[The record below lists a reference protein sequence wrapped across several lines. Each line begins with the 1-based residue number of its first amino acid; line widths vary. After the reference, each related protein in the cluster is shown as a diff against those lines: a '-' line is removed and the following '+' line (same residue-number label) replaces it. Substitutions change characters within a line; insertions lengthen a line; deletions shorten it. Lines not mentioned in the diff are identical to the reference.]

1 MSSYY
6 MKESTYRHD
15 FGAAKDSN
23 FTRPFPQ
30 TYYNTEEMNQ
40 RLYQPRPRRARDDTR
55 IPMDQGRGYN
65 DHRQEGP
72 YTDRGGYYD
81 RRYQEDHH
89 YNDGAYTDRPRYDR
103 RDDMNGPS
111 DRGYDRRPDDRDRG
125 AYTDRGGYERRDMNG
140 PDRRFERPPERD
152 VSPDRRRFNDQPSS
166 YNDAQLQD
174 KYGNRTTQKDYGDF
188 SQRTRGQMD
197 KPKPYR
203 GEIDK
208 EVNYN
213 NMQHNN
219 DASRIVPRLKDDFD
233 YEYDFNDVDI
243 PESSRLKGYYRFK
256 QIPYHNRMLLNDNYD
271 KISPPGAAQHKK
283 DYNRIEMHEGNFKP
297 YASHAYHTH
306 LTNRNPTPRD
316 IEQPETPD
324 VPRDKDGR
332 YIDDIYLRPEEK
344 QVRHRNMEFEY
355 DTQQRLPLNIA
366 PQTDYKSNIQRPAR
380 SESGAYLFIRT
391 PKDAMFDIKR
401 SFQRHKSI
409 LKMSGHLKGIA
420 TPDKISV
427 MGDFTNWHIKSPM
440 IRKGDY
446 WYEQT
451 GSRNEEYATDYVI
464 LCLWFPS
471 VDQAKTWVH
480 YDVDFKISSFPEPY
494 GVELL
499 ILPINY
505 IPMNDIE
512 CSTYVMTEYPEVLNK
527 QALNKY
533 VKEPMEDLLTKDSK
547 YQRGEPFVVWTDRI
561 VNERGMW
568 TTSRTMVAV
577 HRFNSLN
584 QAREFYNDPRIEN
597 MRRELKDITKGGRHT
612 TVMFQLVDFV

>member
-1 MSSYY
+1 MSSYLLGDSWPIRPTWSKY

-15 FGAAKDSN
+15 FGAAK
-23 FTRPFPQ
+23 
-30 TYYNTEEMNQ
+30 
-40 RLYQPRPRRARDDTR
+40 ARDDTR

-306 LTNRNPTPRD
+306 LTNRNP
-316 IEQPETPD
+316 
-324 VPRDKDGR
+324 
-332 YIDDIYLRPEEK
+332 
-344 QVRHRNMEFEY
+344 VRHRNMEFEY

>member
-1 MSSYY
+1 MSSYLLGDSWPIRPTWSKY

-15 FGAAKDSN
+15 FGAAKNSD

-40 RLYQPRPRRARDDTR
+40 RLYQPRPRRARDDSR

-65 DHRQEGP
+65 DPRQEGP

-81 RRYQEDHH
+81 RRYQDDHH

-111 DRGYDRRPDDRDRG
+111 DRGYDRRPDDRERG

-208 EVNYN
+208 E
-213 NMQHNN
+213 MDSFHN
-219 DASRIVPRLKDDFD
+219 K
-233 YEYDFNDVDI
+233 
-243 PESSRLKGYYRFK
+243 
-256 QIPYHNRMLLNDNYD
+256 
-271 KISPPGAAQHKK
+271 
-283 DYNRIEMHEGNFKP
+283 
-297 YASHAYHTH
+297 
-306 LTNRNPTPRD
+306 
-316 IEQPETPD
+316 
-324 VPRDKDGR
+324 
-332 YIDDIYLRPEEK
+332 
-344 QVRHRNMEFEY
+344 VRHRNMEFEY

-391 PKDAMFDIKR
+391 QKDAMFDIKR

-512 CSTYVMTEYPEVLNK
+512 CSTYVMTEYPEVMNK

>member
-1 MSSYY
+1 MSSYLLGDSWPIRPTWSKY

-208 EVNYN
+208 E
-213 NMQHNN
+213 MDSFHN
-219 DASRIVPRLKDDFD
+219 K
-233 YEYDFNDVDI
+233 
-243 PESSRLKGYYRFK
+243 
-256 QIPYHNRMLLNDNYD
+256 
-271 KISPPGAAQHKK
+271 
-283 DYNRIEMHEGNFKP
+283 
-297 YASHAYHTH
+297 
-306 LTNRNPTPRD
+306 TPRD

>member
-1 MSSYY
+1 MSSYLLGDSWPIRPTWSKY

-15 FGAAKDSN
+15 FGAAK
-23 FTRPFPQ
+23 
-30 TYYNTEEMNQ
+30 
-40 RLYQPRPRRARDDTR
+40 ARDDTR

-72 YTDRGGYYD
+72 YTDR
-81 RRYQEDHH
+81 
-89 YNDGAYTDRPRYDR
+89 RYDR

-306 LTNRNPTPRD
+306 LTNRNP
-316 IEQPETPD
+316 
-324 VPRDKDGR
+324 
-332 YIDDIYLRPEEK
+332 
-344 QVRHRNMEFEY
+344 VRHRNMEFEY

>member
-1 MSSYY
+1 MAERYR
-6 MKESTYRHD
+6 TYDSRLRFLENNLVNHD
-15 FGAAKDSN
+15 GKLDKYKSRNDTHSAKLKMMERELQEVKAENDVLYGEVVALKSDGIKSRMEN
-23 FTRPFPQ
+23 EFQRDVRSPQRPIYEQ
-30 TYYNTEEMNQ
+30 YNTK
-40 RLYQPRPRRARDDTR
+40 
-55 IPMDQGRGYN
+55 N
-65 DHRQEGP
+65 DVI
-72 YTDRGGYYD
+72 
-81 RRYQEDHH
+81 
-89 YNDGAYTDRPRYDR
+89 N
-103 RDDMNGPS
+103 
-111 DRGYDRRPDDRDRG
+111 
-125 AYTDRGGYERRDMNG
+125 
-140 PDRRFERPPERD
+140 
-152 VSPDRRRFNDQPSS
+152 
-166 YNDAQLQD
+166 
-174 KYGNRTTQKDYGDF
+174 
-188 SQRTRGQMD
+188 SQ
-197 KPKPYR
+197 
-203 GEIDK
+203 
-208 EVNYN
+208 
-213 NMQHNN
+213 MQHTN

-306 LTNRNPTPRD
+306 LTNRNP
-316 IEQPETPD
+316 
-324 VPRDKDGR
+324 
-332 YIDDIYLRPEEK
+332 
-344 QVRHRNMEFEY
+344 VRHRNMEFEY

-366 PQTDYKSNIQRPAR
+366 PQTDYKSNMQRPAR

-391 PKDAMFDIKR
+391 QKDAMFDIKR

-512 CSTYVMTEYPEVLNK
+512 CSTYVMTEYPEVMNK